1 MVRFVGGGEI
11 YRSGAATCPATKRP
25 LGQVL

>member
-1 MVRFVGGGEI
+1 MVRFVGGGEV
-11 YRSGAATCPATKRP
+11 YRSGAATCPASKRP